1 MLMYLLRLAQLVL
14 AFRSAARAAE
24 ANRQN
29 DERRIEMSSSILVEC
44 WPPPSEDSWALTKG
58 DVVSITCMS
67 SRLAMLGS
75 LSLR

>member
-24 ANRQN
+24 ADRQN

-44 WPPPSEDSWALTKG
+44 WPPPSEDSWALTEG
-58 DVVSITCMS
+58 DVVSITCLS

>member
-67 SRLAMLGS
+67 SRLEMLDS
-75 LSLR
+75 LSFR